1 MFSGHLEPL
10 KSLILQGFFTYQ
22 VKMFKMWWTYL

>member
-22 VKMFKMWWTYL
+22 VKMFKMFKMW